1 MSANLQWHAIHTR
14 PNCETKAISLLKKKG
29 INYYC
34 PRNKAVT
41 ADSKKIIETPLFPS
55 IIFIQVP
62 ANYPLATF
70 TSAQDGINLLYWKQ
84 APAVFPDRE
93 IGVLS
98 SFIESHE
105 TVEVIKTKPQP
116 VHTGNEH
123 AQQVTYSAED
133 KTFTLHL
140 PSMGYQLVAKT
151 ATVTSVRV
159 VRKDTP
165 ANKIKSSLGFILGTK
180 N

>member
-1 MSANLQWHAIHTR
+1 MTSLQWHAVQTR

-34 PRNKAVT
+34 PRNQAAV
-41 ADSKKIIETPLFPS
+41 APDSKRVVETPLFPS

-70 TSAQDGINLLYWKQ
+70 TSAKDGINLLYWKQ
-84 APAVFPDRE
+84 APAIFPDKE
-93 IGVLS
+93 IGLLS

-105 TVEVIKTKPQP
+105 TVEVVKTKPQP
-116 VHTGNEH
+116 IHTGNEH
-123 AQQVTYSAED
+123 AQQITYCAEE
-133 KTFTLHL
+133 KAYTLHL

-159 VRKDTP
+159 VRKTTP

>member
-1 MSANLQWHAIHTR
+1 ML
-14 PNCETKAISLLKKKG
+14 
-29 INYYC
+29 
-34 PRNKAVT
+34 
-41 ADSKKIIETPLFPS
+41 
-55 IIFIQVP
+55 
-62 ANYPLATF
+62 
-70 TSAQDGINLLYWKQ
+70 
-84 APAVFPDRE
+84 
-93 IGVLS
+93 
-98 SFIESHE
+98 
-105 TVEVIKTKPQP
+105 KTKPQP
-116 VHTGNEH
+116 VYTGNEH

-133 KTFTLHL
+133 KTFTLNL